1 MTLKFALKTN
11 SAIKE
16 HHVNFDISKSAQIFQ
31 IAVFKM
37 KKEFLYFLKNAHTTT
52 LPILLSEPLTFPIP
66 TTIPTYPAYLAPSS
80 LLTLSPPP
88 EWTT

>member
-16 HHVNFDISKSAQIFQ
+16 HHVNSDISKSAQNFQ
-31 IAVFKM
+31 IAVFKIKM
-37 KKEFLYFLKNAHTTT
+37 EFLYLLKDAHTTT
-52 LPILLSEPLTFPIP
+52 PPIPPSELLTFPIP

-88 EWTT
+88 E